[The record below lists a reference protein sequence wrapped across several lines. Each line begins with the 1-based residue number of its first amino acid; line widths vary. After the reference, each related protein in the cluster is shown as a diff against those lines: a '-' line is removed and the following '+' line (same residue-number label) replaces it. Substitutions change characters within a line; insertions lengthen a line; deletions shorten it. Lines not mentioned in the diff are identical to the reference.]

1 MSNITDTKVIM
12 YDSEE
17 AAKYKEIELK
27 GWVSSD
33 GFYFGED
40 EHLARYKG
48 CTHVKCECG
57 ASMEKMYTLCIDCR
71 NRNKRKLY
79 NEMPFKE
86 WDGETPLYSNS
97 ADEFF
102 YTIDEIE
109 DYMEESMGHGDDTS
123 LQLIICEPV
132 YPFEINLSEIYS
144 RILADDMD
152 LPKVLV
158 DAEKK
163 LNQTIRDSKEILSWV
178 PGKYRT
184 EVI

>member
-1 MSNITDTKVIM
+1 MGVI
-12 YDSEE
+12 
-17 AAKYKEIELK
+17 
-27 GWVSSD
+27 GW
-33 GFYFGED
+33 FLLWKD
-40 EHLARYKG
+40 EHSARYRG

-57 ASMEKMYTLCIDCR
+57 AFIEKMYTRCIDCR
-71 NRNKRKLY
+71 NRNKRKSY

-86 WDGETPLYSNS
+86 WDGETPLYFKS
-97 ADEFF
+97 ADKFF
-102 YTIDEIE
+102 HIIDEIE
-109 DYMEESMGHGDDTS
+109 EEREERMEHGDDTS

-158 DAEKK
+158 DAEEE
-163 LNQTIRDSKEILSWV
+163 LNQTIRDSKEILSCV